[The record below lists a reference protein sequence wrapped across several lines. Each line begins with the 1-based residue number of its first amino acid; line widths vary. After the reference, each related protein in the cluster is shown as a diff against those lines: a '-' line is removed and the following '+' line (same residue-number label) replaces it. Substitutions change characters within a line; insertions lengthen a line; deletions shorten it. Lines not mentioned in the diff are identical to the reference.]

1 MLRFLG
7 VMAAALAV
15 VAFYMVTGEH
25 FKASVL
31 ELARAATGGSDRGM
45 AVAAWALVHVP
56 IWLAAALAL
65 GLRRIWLGIPP
76 LLLLVPMAPFLP
88 GRGERVDAMVSGPGA
103 AGFAD
108 GLRWA
113 GFALI
118 AIPIIG
124 VISTSLEGPGFRRGE
139 PVVAADPAERRRL
152 LLCVLIGAAFSGG
165 ALIMAVTVAG

>member
-1 MLRFLG
+1 MLRF
-7 VMAAALAV
+7 VAVFAAALAV
-15 VAFYMVTGEH
+15 VAFYVVTGEH
-25 FKASVL
+25 LKAMVL
-31 ELARAATGGSDRGM
+31 GLARDLTGGPDPAM
-45 AVAAWALVHVP
+45 AAAAWAFTHLP

-88 GRGERVDAMVSGPGA
+88 GRGERIEAGLSGLGA

-124 VISTSLEGPGFRRGE
+124 VISASLDGPSFRRGE
-139 PVVAADPAERRRL
+139 PVVTADPAERRRVL
-152 LLCVLIGAAFSGG
+152 ACVLVGAAFSVG
-165 ALIMAVTVAG
+165 ALVTAVTVAG